1 MWFLKLIVCITPCI
15 FYLCMTCFTPAVL
28 NSSPPPSA
36 FEVVGSIFNYTH
48 TRVSPPSAIVC
59 SRDKACMRQMTSEKL
74 QYIIIGYGLLWTTD
88 TESSSSAS
96 RCTIETIHFDTPSVV
111 THGLR
116 LWGCTAKFSE
126 TPLVTAYG
134 REMNIQFTG
143 NSSGGHSC
151 SQHANYSLPQ
161 ILRHLWH
168 CAIKLHI
175 LEWPFIVASLR
186 HTCAII
192 MLSNQHL
199 DMTHLW
205 GGWILSAKEK
215 CSLTQI

>member
-48 TRVSPPSAIVC
+48 TRVSPLSAIVC

-116 LWGCTAKFSE
+116 LWGRLDVLPNSLKRLWWRLMEEKWTFNSRATA
-126 TPLVTAYG
+126 LVDIPAVSMPIT
-134 REMNIQFTG
+134 
-143 NSSGGHSC
+143 HSLKSYDIC
-151 SQHANYSLPQ
+151 G
-161 ILRHLWH
+161 
-168 CAIKLHI
+168 
-175 LEWPFIVASLR
+175 IVR
-186 HTCAII
+186 
-192 MLSNQHL
+192 
-199 DMTHLW
+199 
-205 GGWILSAKEK
+205 
-215 CSLTQI
+215 